1 MLAHGA
7 VLRKNFFSA
16 DELEA
21 IVRDF
26 HSAGLPPK
34 EVEMMDYA
42 QKVTRDANGVTPQDI
57 QHLREAGFSDVD
69 ILDITLAAAAR
80 NFYGRVLD
88 ALGAEPDEAYQ
99 IKLEEGLYK
108 ALTEEGGPA

>member
-1 MLAHGA
+1 M
-7 VLRKNFFSA
+7 LRKNFFSA
-16 DELEA
+16 AELEA

-26 HSAGLPPK
+26 HSAGLPPQ
-34 EVEMMDYA
+34 EVAMMEYA

-57 QHLREAGFSDVD
+57 QHLQEAGFSDVD

-88 ALGAEPDEAYQ
+88 ALGAQPDEVYQ
-99 IKLEEGLYK
+99 KTMEDSLYK
-108 ALTEEGGPA
+108 VLSGESESA